1 MKISDIK
8 QNLYKLYRDKYGSDP
23 ENFMQLPQSGSSRTY
38 FRLSGNMQ
46 TVIGVYAL
54 NVAENRTFFDFTNG
68 FRSNGIDVP
77 SIINVDDSERFYL
90 IDDLGKKSLFDVFTG
105 NDDIDY
111 ETYIYPVI
119 DNLVK
124 IQHNGVEIL
133 NSSENAKNRV
143 FSRSMMY
150 SDLNYFK
157 FYFLKISGVEYNDI
171 ELDKSFANLLDSLED
186 IPSNYFM
193 YRDFQSRNIL
203 WHEDKPW
210 FIDYQGAML
219 GPLQYDLASLLFQ
232 AKARIPQHV
241 KERALEYY
249 INKVSEYVSIDKD
262 KFRASFYKF
271 VLLRVLQTLGAY
283 GFRGVVERKGHF
295 LQSIPFALENLKWLL
310 ENNYVAYDD
319 TYLRTLLL
327 DVAESKMYNH
337 TPITEGKLTVYVNSF
352 SYRKSFPID
361 WSGNGG
367 GYMFDCRSLHNPGR
381 YIEYKHLTGMDRPVQ
396 EFLGKSNDVA
406 LFIDNAWDLVNR
418 SVNHY
423 IDRGFNSL
431 QVNFGC
437 TGGQHRSV
445 YCAEKIAEKLKQN
458 NQIIVILRHKE
469 QE

>member
-203 WHEDKPW
+203 WYEDKPW

-437 TGGQHRSV
+437 TGGQHRRV